1 MPLDHQVHRP
11 AQPEVIEVAFQEI
24 VLSSPINRLFRYI
37 FVFHAAENQNRN
49 VWRGG
54 PQLFKRH
61 HPSSVGH
68 FDVYDDAAHLP
79 LWMRSTPS
87 DSFLKLSTWKPSCA
101 SFCSALVIN
110 RASVG
115 WHSINSTDSFFG
127 WFIPL
132 PSASVRRRA
141 GAFTCGKG
149 VKGIKKA
156 RAWF

>member
-1 MPLDHQVHRP
+1 MRYHFRAIADDHGVSGARQRYLRTALLQICFFLDGMPLDHQVHRP

-68 FDVYDDAAHLP
+68 FDVYDDAAHP
-79 LWMRSTPS
+79 AFM
-87 DSFLKLSTWKPSCA
+87 DA
-101 SFCSALVIN
+101 IHA
-110 RASVG
+110 
-115 WHSINSTDSFFG
+115 
-127 WFIPL
+127 
-132 PSASVRRRA
+132 VR
-141 GAFTCGKG
+141 
-149 VKGIKKA
+149 
-156 RAWF
+156 